1 MRLLLRCWSIL
12 TVAAKRL
19 SAQRTLAAASTL
31 GWILAVALTVSV
43 PAYAD
48 AVYAR
53 MFLRHVARAEE
64 NADSIP
70 LLGYLFR
77 YSAASHTPKQWED
90 IQPVDAY
97 LSHQAAETIGLP
109 LAFLGRYVQTDPFA
123 LFPQGQTTFDV
134 RSTPLLWAS
143 FGWISDLSS
152 HIVIAEGRYPSET
165 SDATQGQ
172 PVEVLVSGAL
182 ATRLGFQV
190 GEIYTAFFRNER
202 DGFEV
207 ATALPVK
214 IVGVWYPADPDEP
227 FWFFDPSTFEERF
240 LVAKGSFGG
249 AIANALDDE
258 VYVAA
263 WYLGMDSHRVE
274 HRSSSALIRGGLEAH
289 QQAAMLL
296 PGIEL
301 VNSPVGALQA
311 YRSAKRTLMVLLYA
325 FSLPTVGLMLAFM
338 SLVSYLWVER
348 HRLEVAVL
356 RGRGATSRQVVMIAL
371 VQGLLQAGLAFP
383 LGMFVGLRLS
393 QLIGRARGFLDFTL
407 PKLALDSRLT
417 SDSLR
422 LGALAIGLAL
432 VTLLLPTR
440 ETAEET
446 VVTYRRERARMMRSP
461 WWRRAGLDFL
471 LLLPAGYGL
480 YLLRGQGSL
489 LPVTSVLR
497 GSPMDNPL
505 LFLVPSLGL
514 VGLTLVSL
522 RVVSSFMAFMAW
534 VLSHTKSL
542 TLLVAVRYLARTPRA
557 YAIPLALLILTLSL
571 SIFTATLAQTL
582 NAHLHDQMFYAVGAD
597 LQLTDVGKAVSE
609 DVQAYLGS
617 GQTDATAGPRW
628 LFVPVSEYEALPGA
642 RRATRVGHYAAVAQ
656 TPSGERTATF
666 MGIDRVDFPAVAFW
680 RDDFASESLGALM
693 NRLAISPNGVL
704 VPKSFMQDSL
714 LEVGDRLQARV
725 DMFGQVTVLDLVVV
739 GDFDLFP
746 TWYPQTGPL
755 LVGNLDYLFQ
765 QAGGQFP
772 YSIWMTT
779 EEDVDVQLLVD
790 TARQNLGQQ
799 ILDWKVP
806 SVEILKEQQ
815 RPERQGLFGVLSLGF
830 AATGLLTVLGFTLYA
845 VFSFEQR
852 SIEFGVLRAIGL
864 AASSMRAVLTWELAL
879 LLGLGAGVGTLLGSA
894 ISLVFIPYFQVGTTE
909 VERIPPYVTEIA
921 WREVGRVYW
930 LLGLLFIV
938 ALTSLVW
945 ALRRMQ
951 LFKVIKLGGEA

>member
-1 MRLLLRCWSIL
+1 MRLLLEFWSVL

-19 SAQRTLAAASTL
+19 SAQRTLSVASML
-31 GWILAVALTVSV
+31 GWTLAVALAVSV

-53 MFLRHVARAEE
+53 MFLGQVARVGEDT
-64 NADSIP
+64 DSLP

-90 IQPVDAY
+90 IQSVTTY

-109 LAFLGRYVQTDPFA
+109 LTFLGRYVQTDPFA
-123 LFPQGQTTFDV
+123 LFPQDQTTFDA
-134 RSTPLLWAS
+134 RSTPLMWAS
-143 FGWISDLSS
+143 FGWIGDLSS
-152 HIVIAEGRYPSET
+152 HIVITEGRYPTDT

-172 PVEVLVSGAL
+172 PIEVLVSGAL

-190 GEIYTAFFRNER
+190 GETYTAFFRNER

-207 ATALPVK
+207 TTALPVK

-240 LVAKGSFGG
+240 LVSEGSFAG

-263 WYLGMDSHRVE
+263 WYLGMDSRRIE
-274 HRSSSALIRGGLEAH
+274 HRGASALIRGGLEAH

-311 YRSAKRTLMVLLYA
+311 YRNAKRTLMVLLYA
-325 FSLPTVGLMLAFM
+325 FSLPTVGLVLAFM
-338 SLVSYLWVER
+338 GLVSRLWVDR

-356 RGRGATSRQVVMIAL
+356 RGRGATSRQVVMITL
-371 VQGLLQAGLAFP
+371 VQGLLQAGVAFP
-383 LGMFVGLRLS
+383 LGTFIGLRLS

-417 SDSLR
+417 SDTLR

-440 ETAEET
+440 EAAEET
-446 VVTYRRERARMMRSP
+446 VVTYRRERARMIRKP
-461 WWRRAGLDFL
+461 RWQRIGLDFL
-471 LLLPAGYGL
+471 LLLPTGYGL

-489 LPVTSVLR
+489 LSVTSALR
-497 GSPMDNPL
+497 GDLMDNPL

-514 VGLTLVSL
+514 VALTLVSL
-522 RVVSSFMAFMAW
+522 RIVSPLMAFLAW
-534 VLSHTKSL
+534 VLSHTKNL
-542 TLLVAVRYLARTPRA
+542 TMLVAVRYLARTPRA

-582 NAHLHDQMFYAVGAD
+582 NTHLHDQMFYAIGAD
-597 LQLTDVGKAVSE
+597 LQLTDVGKAVSR
-609 DVQAYLGS
+609 DVQAYLDS
-617 GQTDATAGPRW
+617 EQVDVTVGPRW

-642 RRATRVGHYAAVAQ
+642 RRATRVGRYTAVVK
-656 TPSGERTATF
+656 TPSGDHTATF

-680 RDDFASESLGALM
+680 REDFASESLGALM

-704 VPKSFMQDSL
+704 VPQNFMRDSL
-714 LEVGDRLQARV
+714 LDVGDRLRV
-725 DMFGQVTVLDLVVV
+725 HVDTFGQVTELDLVVV

-772 YSIWMTT
+772 YSIWMSTA
-779 EEDVDVQLLVD
+779 EDVDVQQLVD
-790 TARQNLGQQ
+790 AARRELGQQ
-799 ILDWKVP
+799 ILDWEMP

-830 AATGLLTVLGFTLYA
+830 AAAGLLTVFGFTLYA

-864 AASSMRAVLTWELAL
+864 AASSLRAVLTWELAL
-879 LLGLGAGVGTLLGSA
+879 LLGLGAGIGTLLGTAMSF
-894 ISLVFIPYFQVGTTE
+894 IFIPYFRVGATE
-909 VERIPPYVTEIA
+909 AERIPPYVTEIA
-921 WREVGRVYW
+921 WREVGRIYW
-930 LLGLLFIV
+930 LLGLLFVV
-938 ALTSLVW
+938 ALTALVW
-945 ALRRMQ
+945 ALRRSQ
-951 LFKVIKLGGEA
+951 LFKMIKLGGEV